1 MRKNIDHLVLSPK
14 GNLLVTIDTD
24 GRALLISVARR
35 VVLHHMN
42 FKGKTKSAK
51 FSPDGKYF
59 AVSLEKT
66 VEFWKAPGHTREY
79 APFVRIKTAV
89 GHHDTI
95 TNINWSPDSR

>member
-1 MRKNIDHLVLSPK
+1 M
-14 GNLLVTIDTD
+14 
-24 GRALLISVARR
+24 LISVARR